1 MSRRRRRPAIAPP
14 GNPSR
19 FFLSHFVTIRD
30 NQTRFFCFAFVAK
43 RDTLGLSKQQRNFD
57 MNVKVKALSK
67 AEIAAMF
74 DKPKMSDGEKA
85 ARLYLGNKQTQRA
98 IKTDRNIL
106 VAYALFSLGALAS
119 PFIIFWGI

>member
-1 MSRRRRRPAIAPP
+1 MTD
-14 GNPSR
+14 
-19 FFLSHFVTIRD
+19 LS
-30 NQTRFFCFAFVAK
+30 
-43 RDTLGLSKQQRNFD
+43 
-57 MNVKVKALSK
+57 VKVSLLDKTQ
-67 AEIAAMF
+67 AAKLF
-74 DKPKMSDGEKA
+74 EGRKMSDGEKA